1 MSTFVPVLGTTAS
14 ASILDPAALL
24 FGSTR
29 RRVLGWLLGHADEA
43 FYLRELVRHTGAAV
57 GAVQRELEQLTAA
70 GLVLRDVRG
79 RQVYFQANREAA
91 IFPEL
96 QGLFAK
102 TAGLVDILREG
113 LMPLGQHMHAAFVF
127 GSAARG
133 ELRASSDIDLL
144 VVGEASFG
152 DVVEVVRGAEERL
165 GRDVNPSVY
174 SLNEFRG
181 KVRSKDHFLTTV
193 LAEPKMFI
201 VGGDDE
207 LIEPPAAPMAGR
219 EQPKP
224 FRQPSATRRSRRRL
238 RQRR

>member
-1 MSTFVPVLGTTAS
+1 LGTTSS

-43 FYLRELVRHTGAAV
+43 YYLRELVRHTGGAV

-70 GLVLRDVRG
+70 GLVRREVRG
-79 RQVYFQANREAA
+79 NQVYFQANQKAA

-102 TAGLVDILREG
+102 TAGLVDILREA
-113 LMPLGQHMHAAFVF
+113 LMPLADRLRAAFIF

-144 VVGEASFG
+144 VVGEASVG
-152 DVVEVVRGAEERL
+152 DIGMAVRDAEKRL
-165 GRDVNPSVY
+165 GRDVNPTVY
-174 SLNEFRG
+174 SLDEFQAT
-181 KVRSKDHFLTTV
+181 VRAKQHFLTTV
-193 LAEPKMFI
+193 LAEPKIFV
-201 VGGDDE
+201 VGGENDLGD
-207 LIEPPAAPMAGR
+207 LVTKRTAADTAGQSKR
-219 EQPKP
+219 HPQ
-224 FRQPSATRRSRRRL
+224 STRTRSVRRR
-238 RQRR
+238 QRD